1 MSSILDAAVLIGE
14 ETTYGTAVSLTR
26 GYEAKS
32 DTWKRVTEPLES
44 VGMRAGMETVR
55 SDRRRQIT
63 IGAEGD
69 LTDLDFMTNGMGLIL
84 QAMLGAV
91 SGPTADVVT
100 LTTNSDPGEP
110 QSFTVQVLRVADD
123 GTVFPFTYPGAVVT
137 SWTIS
142 QAVND
147 FLKLGLTFDA
157 RTESTAEGAGT
168 PSYPAGAIPYDWTE
182 VAVSIGG
189 SPVDNVRSLEFSG
202 DLGLK
207 TDRRYLN
214 STALKKAPR
223 RASVPTY
230 SGSIEADFSD
240 LTEHGRYIAGSIFAV
255 EAVWTS
261 SLADHSVTITA
272 PACQYDGDSPS
283 ASLSDLTTATMPFRI
298 LDNGTDPA
306 ITIAIESSD
315 ATL

>member
-26 GYEAKS
+26 GYEAKA
-32 DTWKRVTEPLES
+32 DTFKRVTEPLES

-69 LTDLDFMTNGMGLIL
+69 LSDLDFMSNGMGLIL
-84 QAMLGAV
+84 QSMLGAV
-91 SGPTADVVT
+91 SGPTADITT
-100 LTTNSDPGEP
+100 LTTTSDITPK
-110 QSFTVQVLRVADD
+110 SFTVQVLRVADD

-147 FLKLGLTFDA
+147 FLKLSLNFDA
-157 RTESTAEGAGT
+157 RTETTGEAAGT
-168 PSYPAGAIPYDWTE
+168 PSYPAGALPYDWTQ
-182 VAVSIGG
+182 VAVSLAG
-189 SPVDNVRSLEFSG
+189 SPVDNVTAIEFSG

-207 TDRRYLN
+207 TDRRHLN
-214 STALKKAPR
+214 STALKKLPR
-223 RASVPTY
+223 RASVPNY
-230 SGSIEADFSD
+230 AGSVTADFSD
-240 LTEHGRYIAGSIFAV
+240 STEFDRYAAGSIFSV

-261 SLADHSVTITA
+261 SITDHSVTITA

-283 ASLSDLTTATMPFRI
+283 ASLSELTQSTMPFRI

-306 ITIAIESSD
+306 ITVVLEASD
-315 ATL
+315 VTL

>member
-26 GYEAKS
+26 GYEAKA
-32 DTWKRVTEPLES
+32 DTFKRVTEPLES

-63 IGAEGD
+63 IGAEGELSD
-69 LTDLDFMTNGMGLIL
+69 LEFMTNGMSLVL
-84 QAMLGAV
+84 QSMLGAV
-91 SGPTADVVT
+91 SGPTTNVVT
-100 LTTNSDPGEP
+100 LTTNSAIVPK
-110 QSFTVQVLRVADD
+110 SFTVQVLRVAED
-123 GTVFPFTYPGAVVT
+123 GTVFPFTYPGSVVT

-157 RTESTAEGAGT
+157 RTESTAEAAGT

-182 VAVSIGG
+182 VAVSLGG
-189 SPVDNVRSLEFSG
+189 SSVDNVTAIEFGG

-207 TDRRYLN
+207 TDRRHLN

-223 RASVPTY
+223 RSAVPTY
-230 SGSIEADFSD
+230 TGSITADFADS
-240 LTEHGRYIAGSIFAV
+240 TEFDRYAAGDIFAV
-255 EAVWTS
+255 EATWTS
-261 SLADHSVTITA
+261 SLASHSVTITA

-283 ASLSDLTTATMPFRI
+283 ASLSELTTSTMPFRI